1 MAAVTRKEAIAQIQ
15 KVLKAYA
22 ERIHEIRHDTAYL
35 VPAGKEIVDAYCCN
49 EENVQV
55 LVKTAYRDTKFFDGM
70 SDSVLIQ
77 YAQVCGEL
85 NDILCLGVK
94 ELVSVTAIADD
105 EESIWETVWGAL
117 QGEFNE
123 DPSGLSILIDMGLNF
138 IPVVGQVLDAR
149 DIIACLDKLI
159 RQRRYEEI
167 GIWIALILTAIGCIP
182 YAGDVIKA
190 IGKAIIKEAD
200 DIVLMLL
207 KKLDAEDVYK
217 AFSKFYEIL
226 QESAEEAAKLVDR
239 WVKEAAEK
247 YRESDAAELLS
258 KAHEYINRAFAVIQ
272 TKIDEFAERVFRK
285 TKADKAQIEAV
296 SGVKNPNTELVN
308 PNHPHDHTM
317 KGNYGEMKVDI
328 DLEKDGKYQRVSNF
342 RVTSLTEKGHHGIDG
357 IYRNMNAPPDFIIVD
372 AKYLGAEEAVE
383 ETFAPRMPKRKDGI
397 RQMDIDWIEDN
408 LKDSISDE
416 ALLKEIQSSIRNG
429 RVDSVAA
436 KIDNRGEITY
446 YQLDQHGNIMT
457 DTGTN
462 KPKIYNI
469 H

>member
-1 MAAVTRKEAIAQIQ
+1 MAAVTRKEAITQIQ
-15 KVLKAYA
+15 KVLKVYA

-55 LVKTAYRDTKFFDGM
+55 LVKTAYRDTRFFDGM
-70 SDSVLIQ
+70 SDTMLIQ

-190 IGKAIIKEAD
+190 IGKAILKGAD
-200 DIVLMLL
+200 DAVVGLL
-207 KKLDAEDVYK
+207 KRLDAEDVYK
-217 AFSKFYEIL
+217 AFIKFYETV
-226 QESAEEAAKLVDR
+226 QKSAEEAAKLVDKWLR
-239 WVKEAAEK
+239 AAAER

-258 KAHEYINRAFAVIQ
+258 NAHEYINRAFAVIQ
-272 TKIDEFAERVFRK
+272 TKIDEFAERVFGRSIQKAEVELGKDAVDESINVITNKPYTRTPDPGEFAKNASDIIENYHKFTWDENTGIWFSPDKKRK
-285 TKADKAQIEAV
+285 IWYEDGWKYEGENKIIIEEFTILK
-296 SGVKNPNTELVN
+296 SFKMKTNYKTSTIVN
-308 PNHPHDHTM
+308 KSFM
-317 KGNYGEMKVDI
+317 
-328 DLEKDGKYQRVSNF
+328 QA
-342 RVTSLTEKGHHGIDG
+342 HHGIQS
-357 IYRNMNAPPDFIIVD
+357 AW
-372 AKYLGAEEAVE
+372 AKKKWLFTE
-383 ETFAPRMPKRKDGI
+383 
-397 RQMDIDWIEDN
+397 
-408 LKDSISDE
+408 S
-416 ALLKEIQSSIRNG
+416 
-429 RVDSVAA
+429 
-436 KIDNRGEITY
+436 
-446 YQLDQHGNIMT
+446 
-457 DTGTN
+457 
-462 KPKIYNI
+462 
-469 H
+469 